1 MLDQKKRTVRFET
14 SSLLPLKLVLI
25 EAEKELPART
35 PKEQQDVQ
43 DVNEELAMK
52 LIAEMRMSLR
62 RHLHRTA
69 FGAVQ
74 VSNPHPGTG
83 DCFSKTRIDIQLEP

>member
-35 PKEQQDVQ
+35 PKESR
-43 DVNEELAMK
+43 DVNEELALK

-62 RHLHRTA
+62 RHLHRNA

-74 VSNPHPGTG
+74 MSNPHPGIG
-83 DCFSKTRIDIQLEP
+83 DCFSKTRNDMQLEP